1 MTDKFIILGIFGCYL
16 ITVTW
21 LTLRGRSKTHTQED
35 FLVAGRKTHPFI
47 MAMSYGAAFI
57 STSAIVGFGGM
68 SGCFGLGLLW
78 LPFMNVMVGII
89 IAFIYFGKRT
99 RKIGKNLEARTFPE
113 FIGRRYDSK
122 WLKIAVSSII
132 FFFMPLYC
140 AVVLIGGA
148 RFLEQLLMINYHT
161 AVFSFG
167 IVIGIYVLLG
177 GLKGVMYVD
186 ALMGIIM
193 ILGLAALLGLT
204 YWELGGF
211 IPAHQKLTDMV
222 HLAPT
227 DFVARGLNG
236 WTSMPRFNSEM
247 WWLLVSSLILGVGIG
262 VLAQPQLAVRFMTV
276 KSGKELNRAVLV
288 GSIFIIITAGSA
300 YMCGALSN
308 VWFQEKFGMISV
320 DVVKDQKL
328 LSAAYQA
335 KKEGRDF
342 SEIKK
347 EFAPDIDATP
357 VTADEA
363 KLRHGNPDLI
373 IPAFINLALPRWMV
387 YIFAM
392 TLLSAA
398 MTTLSAL
405 LHATGSALG
414 HDFFGTIFGKQ
425 ESTFLSKAGIV
436 IGLIVSIVLAFALPA
451 GIIARGTALFF
462 GICAAAFM
470 PSYIGALY
478 WTRTTR
484 AAVWCSVIGGFACSM
499 FCMVFLHRAES
510 AGIGICQWLFGRTEL
525 ISTHPWPF
533 IDPMVIA
540 LPISAFLLI
549 TVSLLTSKLPR
560 RHIGKCFK
568 DIKVRE
574 F

>member
-1 MTDKFIILGIFGCYL
+1 MTDRFMVFGILGCYL
-16 ITVTW
+16 AVVAW
-21 LTLRGRSKTHTQED
+21 LTLRGHRGTRSQED
-35 FLVAGRKTHPFI
+35 FLVAGRKTHPFV

-78 LPFMNVMVGII
+78 LPFMNILFGII
-89 IAFIYFGKRT
+89 IAFVYFGKRT
-99 RKIGKNLEARTFPE
+99 RKIGQNLGAKTFPE

-122 WLKIAVSSII
+122 WLKIAVSGII
-132 FFFMPLYC
+132 FFFMLLYC

-148 RFLEQLLMINYHT
+148 RFLEQMLFINYNT
-161 AVFSFG
+161 AVWAFG
-167 IVIGIYVLLG
+167 LVIGIYVLLG

-186 ALMGIIM
+186 ALMGVVM
-193 ILGLAALLGLT
+193 LLGLAVLLGLT
-204 YWELGGF
+204 YCELGG
-211 IPAHQKLTDMV
+211 IITAHQKLTDMV
-222 HLAPT
+222 NLVPA
-227 DFVARGLNG
+227 DFAARGLNG
-236 WTSMPRFNSEM
+236 WTAMPRFNSEM

-276 KSGKELNRAVLV
+276 KSGRELNRAILI
-288 GSIFIIITAGSA
+288 GSIFIITTAGSA

-308 VWFQEKFGMISV
+308 VWFNEKFGLIAV
-320 DVVKDQKL
+320 DAVKDQEL
-328 LSAAYQA
+328 MSAAYE
-335 KKEGRDF
+335 KKISGGDLTELKRHKIAEKPQTI
-342 SEIKK
+342 S
-347 EFAPDIDATP
+347 
-357 VTADEA
+357 EA
-363 KLRHGNPDLI
+363 KLSHGNPDLI

-405 LHATGSALG
+405 LHAAGSALG
-414 HDFFGTIFGKQ
+414 HDFFGTIF
-425 ESTFLSKAGIV
+425 ENHDSTFLSKAGIV
-436 IGLIVSIVLAFALPA
+436 IGLIVSIMLAFVLP
-451 GIIARGTALFF
+451 GGVIARGTALFF

-484 AAVWCSVIGGFACSM
+484 AAVWWSIIGGFSCSM

-510 AGIGICQWLFGRTEL
+510 ANLGICQRLFGRTEL
-525 ISTHPWPF
+525 ISSHPWPF
-533 IDPMVIA
+533 VDPMVIA
-540 LPISAFLLI
+540 LPVSALLLVAV
-549 TVSLLTSKLPR
+549 TLLTSKLPR

-568 DIKVRE
+568 DIKIRE